1 MRTLFF
7 VLLLPISL
15 QAQQNFDTVK
25 IRPFPLTDNV
35 YMLTGSGGN
44 IGLLVGPEG
53 NLIVDDQYAPLSVK
67 IRQGVYAINPGEV
80 RYVIN
85 THLHGDHT
93 GGNENF
99 RKVGATLVAHDNVR
113 ARMMKESVNREGKT
127 VPPRSPESW
136 PVVTF
141 ERRLNVHLNGED
153 LELHYLDR
161 GHTDGDVIVK
171 FRKANVIHTGDAFVR
186 ERYPFIDITS
196 GGSFLGYIHTL
207 QQIYDLADDQTKIIP
222 GHGALATRADVKALH
237 DKLADIRDQVM
248 AALNKGTKPEELGS
262 LPIATKYDP
271 EFGKGFVKGKDFVLL
286 VADEVKG
293 MAPARKKK

>member
-1 MRTLFF
+1 MRILLLL
-7 VLLLPISL
+7 LLLPFAL

-25 IRPFPLTDNV
+25 IRPFPLAGNL

-44 IGLLVGPEG
+44 LGALVGTDG
-53 NLIVDDQYAPLSVK
+53 NLIVDDQYAPLSDK
-67 IRQGVYAINPGEV
+67 IRKAVYAINPGEV

-99 RKVGATLVAHDNVR
+99 RKLGATLLAHDNVR

-127 VPPRSPESW
+127 VPPRNPDSW

-141 ERRLNVHLNGED
+141 DRRLNVHLNGED
-153 LELHYLDR
+153 LELYYLDR
-161 GHTDGDVIVK
+161 GHTDGDVVVK
-171 FRKANVIHTGDAFVR
+171 FTKANVIHTGDAFVR
-186 ERYPFIDITS
+186 DRYPFIDLTS

-207 QQIYDLADDQTKIIP
+207 QLIHDLADDQTKVIP
-222 GHGALATRADVKALH
+222 GHGALATRADVKSLH
-237 DKLADIRDQVM
+237 DKLADIRDQVIV
-248 AALNKGTKPEELGS
+248 ALNKGIKPEELS
-262 LPIATKYDP
+262 SQPIATKYDA

-286 VADEVKG
+286 VADEVKL
-293 MAPARKKK
+293 MAKTKKK